1 MSIRG
6 HDVDPLISA
15 AARAYLDSARGP
27 WIIPETVISG
37 AAVARVVIPA
47 AIHASSLSFPSVV
60 AAVECAMAVQELMAK
75 RNVDAPDDRRMQF
88 RIGVNL
94 GDVLVEGDDILG
106 DGVNVA
112 ARLEGAAVGAL
123 PFSHTRDTPCK

>member
-37 AAVARVVIPA
+37 DRRRAQPVGRRQHNPGAPDVLLGAVAVI
-47 AIHASSLSFPSVV
+47 
-60 AAVECAMAVQELMAK
+60 
-75 RNVDAPDDRRMQF
+75 DDRLQALAISRAQ
-88 RIGVNL
+88 ID
-94 GDVLVEGDDILG
+94 GDVSTQPAD
-106 DGVNVA
+106 
-112 ARLEGAAVGAL
+112 
-123 PFSHTRDTPCK
+123 SHDAKAMGIPTRTLTWASIH